1 MGMRE
6 GVPPPIYNEEERE
19 ELGDR
24 DEELGSRVL
33 ASWISAEMKEC
44 QSARLAPTEKKSQYR
59 HLRRQNGIWMYMP
72 SIASAKIIKKRE
84 RVGILAKCFKKW
96 VVVGGIVVEI
106 GLRVRKMPLKVL
118 KIQKY
123 VL

>member
-1 MGMRE
+1 MRE

-24 DEELGSRVL
+24 DEELGRRVL

-44 QSARLAPTEKKSQYR
+44 QSARLTPTEKKSQYR

-96 VVVGGIVVEI
+96 VVVGELVVEI

>member
-1 MGMRE
+1 
-6 GVPPPIYNEEERE
+6 
-19 ELGDR
+19 
-24 DEELGSRVL
+24 
-33 ASWISAEMKEC
+33 
-44 QSARLAPTEKKSQYR
+44 
-59 HLRRQNGIWMYMP
+59 MYMP

-106 GLRVRKMPLKVL
+106 GLRVRKMPLK
-118 KIQKY
+118 KQKKQKY

>member
-106 GLRVRKMPLKVL
+106 GLRVRKMPLK
-118 KIQKY
+118 KQKKQKY